1 MQVALFNTNS
11 CIQYFQV
18 FKSLQQKKGGPL
30 KKKHVKT
37 TNKVWQF
44 FLSSIRQDE
53 NVKGSLTWP
62 GPVTWAGKLRI

>member
-1 MQVALFNTNS
+1 MQVDLFNTNT

-30 KKKHVKT
+30 KKKCENDKQ
-37 TNKVWQF
+37 VWQF

-53 NVKGSLTWP
+53 NVTGSLTWP
-62 GPVTWAGKLRI
+62 GSVTWAGEPCI